1 MPLTHW
7 EYTTMLKRVLGGA
20 VLVLAA
26 SSSLAQE
33 SLYGTS
39 KFSSYADIDSVKQLK
54 AVWDFNF
61 VDPKAVGGVL
71 NNIGALLKATADFGP
86 HEIDSL
92 KVVVVTHG
100 PELVVFA
107 KVNYSK
113 YKEIVDRAASF
124 AQQGVRF
131 EACRNAAAAQGFA
144 PEDFHG
150 FVNVV
155 PAGPYALAYWQAKGY
170 SLNAVGATTPTPP
183 ISAQNKDD
191 IRKK

>member
-1 MPLTHW
+1 
-7 EYTTMLKRVLGGA
+7 MLKQVVAGVA
-20 VLVLAA
+20 LALTI
-26 SSSLAQE
+26 SCPLAQE
-33 SLYGTS
+33 TPYGTS
-39 KFSSYADIDSVKQLK
+39 KFSSYADIDSIKQLK

-61 VDPKAVGGVL
+61 VDPKAVGVVL

-86 HEIDSL
+86 HEIDPL

-100 PELVVFA
+100 PELALFA
-107 KVNYSK
+107 KANYSK
-113 YKEIVDRAASF
+113 YKEVVDRAASF

-131 EACRNAAAAQGFA
+131 EACRNAAAAQGYS

-150 FVNVV
+150 FINVV

-170 SLNAVGATTPTPP
+170 SLNAVGATMPTPP
-183 ISAQNKDD
+183 ISALNKDD